1 MRSLLA
7 IGTLLVLL
15 SGVVPAHAVHAWFT
29 DEPLCRE
36 ACAGTDHCCC
46 KKRQVGPDPSRR
58 GDAPVIIET
67 QPEPCCSE
75 DCAVPT
81 GLHRLPSSNAAF
93 RAELEQPLPGASLQV
108 PALVF
113 ALQRG
118 QITPARPRAPPV

>member
-1 MRSLLA
+1 MRSLIA
-7 IGTLLVLL
+7 IGALLALL

-46 KKRQVGPDPSRR
+46 KKRQAGSDPSQRS
-58 GDAPVIIET
+58 DAPAIVET

-75 DCAVPT
+75 ECAVPT
-81 GLHRLPSSNAAF
+81 GLQRLPSSSATF
-93 RAELEQPLPGASLQV
+93 RAELQQPLPGASLQV
-108 PALVF
+108 PTLVL